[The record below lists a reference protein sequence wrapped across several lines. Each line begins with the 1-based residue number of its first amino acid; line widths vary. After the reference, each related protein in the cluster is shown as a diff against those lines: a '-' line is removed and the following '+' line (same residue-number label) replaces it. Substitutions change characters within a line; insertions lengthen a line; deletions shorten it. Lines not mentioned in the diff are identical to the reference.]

1 MVQIKRFSE
10 QESNTWNNFLSSA
23 KNSTIFHHRDFLSYH
38 PKDRFVDHSLLFYND
53 NEIISVFPSIER
65 KMDGK
70 KILHSHQGASYGS
83 YATTHWLTIRESF
96 DMVTSLISYAKDNEF
111 SQIIITVPPVIYLKT
126 PSNYIDFSLVK
137 NGFTY
142 LKRELTSVVP
152 LEAKGEK
159 LLQSYRAEAR
169 TATRKALR
177 SKIVVRETNDY
188 EQYYALL
195 SKNLSSR
202 HNVKPTHTLEEITLL
217 HSRFPDKIR
226 LFGAFLDETMIGGV
240 CNFSVNENVVLAF
253 YISHSMDYQEYR
265 PVNVL
270 FYEIMQQYKTEGFS
284 YLDFGTFTLNMEPNW
299 GLGRFKEN
307 FGARGVFRDTFVLNV
322 D

>member
-1 MVQIKRFSE
+1 MVQIKQFSE
-10 QESNTWNNFLSSA
+10 QESNTWNKFLSQA
-23 KNSTIFHHRDFLSYH
+23 ENSTLFHHRDFLSYH
-38 PKDRFVDHSLLFYND
+38 PIDRFKDHSLIFSNE
-53 NEIISVFPSIER
+53 NEIISVFPAIER
-65 KMDGK
+65 INEGK

-83 YATTHWLTIRESF
+83 FATTHWLTIRESF
-96 DMVTSLISYAKDNEF
+96 DMVTTLISYAKDNGF

-152 LEAKGEK
+152 LESKGEK

-169 TATRKALR
+169 TATRKALK
-177 SKIVVRETNDY
+177 SKIVVRETGDY
-188 EQYYALL
+188 AQYYDLL
-195 SKNLSSR
+195 SKNLSTR
-202 HNVKPTHTLEEITLL
+202 HNVKPTHTLEELTLL

-226 LFGAFLDETMIGGV
+226 LFGAFLGETMIGGV
-240 CNFSVNENVVLAF
+240 CNFSVNDNVVLAF

-307 FGARGVFRDTFVLNV
+307 FGARGVFRDTFILNL